1 MNISLMANKSKK
13 EYAYTM
19 IDVESEVSGQ
29 IAKALEA
36 VEGVLK
42 VRAVSYTHLYNTMM
56 EEIRAAIEAGEYQA
70 YKKKKIEGMTSGK

>member
-29 IAKALEA
+29 IAKALGSSRRCSES
-36 VEGVLK
+36 K
-42 VRAVSYTHLYNTMM
+42 SDRVRKRQMLSD
-56 EEIRAAIEAGEYQA
+56 
-70 YKKKKIEGMTSGK
+70 

>member
-1 MNISLMANKSKK
+1 
-13 EYAYTM
+13 M

-42 VRAVSYTHLYNTMM
+42 VRMIL
-56 EEIRAAIEAGEYQA
+56 
-70 YKKKKIEGMTSGK
+70 